1 MTRRRFLR
9 VAVGGAAAAVA
20 APALW
25 ALVTRQGDESGAPEI
40 AYGRDRCD
48 QCGMIIGDRRF
59 AAATRRGSTVHR
71 FDDIGCL
78 IRHSADVLASSHAK
92 GFVHDAETEAWIDAP
107 RAWYVRSPAI
117 RTPMNYGLAAYA
129 DNAAVRRAHPEAPVL
144 AFDDLLAARAKD
156 QS

>member
-9 VAVGGAAAAVA
+9 VAIGGAAAAAA

-25 ALVTRQGDESGAPEI
+25 ALGTRRGDESGTPEI
-40 AYGRDRCD
+40 TYGRDRCE

-78 IRHSADVLASSHAK
+78 IRRSADAVASSHAQ
-92 GFVHDAETEAWIDAP
+92 GFVHDAGTEAWIDAP

-117 RTPMNYGLAAYA
+117 RTPMNYNIAAYA
-129 DNAAVRRAHPEAPVL
+129 DKAEAHRVYPEAPVMTL
-144 AFDDLLAARAKD
+144 DDLLAALARE

>member
-9 VAVGGAAAAVA
+9 VAIGAAAVA

-25 ALVTRQGDESGAPEI
+25 ALVTRQGDESGPPEV
-40 AYGRDRCD
+40 AYGRDRCE

-59 AAATRRGSTVHR
+59 AAAARGGSTVHR

-78 IRHSADVLASSHAK
+78 IRHSGDAAASGRAT
-92 GFVHDAETEAWIDAP
+92 GFVHDTDTEAWIDAP

-117 RTPMNYGLAAYA
+117 RTPMNYGVAAYG
-129 DNAAVRRAHPEAPVL
+129 DTAAAHRAYPQAPVMSL
-144 AFDDLLAARAKD
+144 DDLLTALAKE

>member
-9 VAVGGAAAAVA
+9 VAIGGAAAAVA

-25 ALVTRQGDESGAPEI
+25 ALVTRQGDETGAPEI
-40 AYGRDRCD
+40 AYGRDRCE

-78 IRHSADVLASSHAK
+78 IRHSADVLASSHAR
-92 GFVHDAETEAWIDAP
+92 GFVHDAGTEAWIEAP
-107 RAWYVRSPAI
+107 HAWYVRSPAI
-117 RTPMNYGLAAYA
+117 RTPMNYNIAAYA
-129 DNAAVRRAHPEAPVL
+129 DNAEAHRASPQAPVMAL
-144 AFDDLLAARAKD
+144 DDLLAASAKK

>member
-9 VAVGGAAAAVA
+9 VAIGGAAAAVA

-25 ALVTRQGDESGAPEI
+25 ALVTRQGDETGAPEI
-40 AYGRDRCD
+40 AYGRDRCE

-78 IRHSADVLASSHAK
+78 VRDSADVLASGHAK
-92 GFVHDAETEAWIDAP
+92 GFVHDAGTEAWIDAP

-117 RTPMNYGLAAYA
+117 RTPMNYNIAAYA
-129 DNAAVRRAHPEAPVL
+129 DNAEAHRAYPEAPVMTL
-144 AFDDLLAARAKD
+144 DDLLATPAKE